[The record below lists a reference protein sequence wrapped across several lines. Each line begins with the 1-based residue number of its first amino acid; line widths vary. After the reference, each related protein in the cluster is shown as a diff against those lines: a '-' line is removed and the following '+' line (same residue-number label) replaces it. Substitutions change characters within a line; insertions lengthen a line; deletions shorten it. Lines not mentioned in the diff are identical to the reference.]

1 MPLLLTMWSSSLLL
15 ALLAPMAHPALAEKV
30 LGAYIFARHGDRTAK
45 ALGNTHLTDLGYNE
59 VYLTGSYYHTR
70 YVSPDSPLQIAGI
83 SEPTVNTKQI
93 IASTPSDEVLQN
105 SATGF
110 LQGVYPPVGNTANET
125 PRNSTTAQTPLNG
138 YQLIPLSI
146 VTSGTNSEDSMWLQK
161 ASGCDGATA
170 SSKGFY
176 SSPLYNDLLQSTKG
190 FYESLSPM
198 LSSTFDESQMSFKNA
213 YKIFDY
219 LNVASIHNSSSEFP
233 SSALLTDEVY
243 NRLLTL
249 ASALEYNLAYNA
261 SDEIRAIEGM
271 SLAGEVLEGL
281 EDIVTSQGKSKLNI
295 QFGSYGTFLS
305 YFGLVQLPSVNVSF
319 TGIPDYASSMAWE
332 LVTNS
337 TSNAFPAESEISVRF
352 IFHNGTITG
361 SSTPEQYPLFGQSS
375 VVLPWTDF
383 AEQTKRIAVTT
394 QDQWCQACGNTDSQC
409 PAASVQSTGNSG
421 GMSKAVAGVVGAMV
435 TLGVILILEA
445 LFFLVGGFTI
455 TKRRKADVGSEVSSE
470 HVTDKI

>member
-1 MPLLLTMWSSSLLL
+1 MWSSSLLL
-15 ALLAPMAHPALAEKV
+15 ALLALLAHPALAEKV

-70 YVSPDSPLQIAGI
+70 YISPSSPLQIAGI

-93 IASTPSDEVLQN
+93 TASTPSDEVLQN

-110 LQGVYPPVGNTANET
+110 LQGVYPPVGNSANET
-125 PRNSTTAQTPLNG
+125 LRNTTVQLPLDG
-138 YQLIPLSI
+138 YQLIPLGTVS
-146 VTSGTNSEDSMWLQK
+146 SGTNSEDSTWLQK
-161 ASGCDGATA
+161 ASGCEAATA

-176 SSPLYNDLLQSTKG
+176 SSALYDDLLGSTKD
-190 FYESLSPM
+190 FYTSLSPM
-198 LSSTFDESQMSFKNA
+198 LSSTFEEAQMSFKNA

-219 LNVASIHNSSSEFP
+219 LNVALIHNSSSEFP
-233 SSALLTDEVY
+233 ASELLTDGVY
-243 NRLLTL
+243 NQLLTL
-249 ASALEYNLAYNA
+249 ASTSEYNLAYNS

-295 QFGSYGTFLS
+295 QFGSYGTFMS
-305 YFGLVQLPSVNVSF
+305 YFGLAQLPSVNVNF

-337 TSNAFPAESEISVRF
+337 TSDAFPAESEINVRF
-352 IFHNGTITG
+352 IFHNGTING
-361 SSTPEQYPLFGQSS
+361 SLTPDQYPLFGQSS
-375 VVLPWTDF
+375 TVIPWTDF
-383 AEQTKRIAVTT
+383 VEQTKKIAVTT

-409 PAASVQSTGNSG
+409 PAASVQSTSSSG

-455 TKRRKADVGSEVSSE
+455 AKKRKADTGSEISSE
-470 HVTDKI
+470 HVTYKTP

>member
-1 MPLLLTMWSSSLLL
+1 MWPSSLLL
-15 ALLAPMAHPALAEKV
+15 ALLVPMAHPALAEKV

-45 ALGNTHLTDLGYNE
+45 ALDNTHLTDLGYKE

-70 YVSPDSPLQIAGI
+70 YISPSSPLQIAGI

-93 IASTPSDEVLQN
+93 TASTPSDEVLQN

-110 LQGVYPPVGNTANET
+110 LQGVYPPVGSSANET
-125 PRNSTTAQTPLNG
+125 LRNSTTVQSPLDG
-138 YQLIPLSI
+138 YQLIPLGTVS
-146 VTSGTNSEDSMWLQK
+146 SGTNSEDSTWLQK
-161 ASGCDGATA
+161 ASGCEAATA

-176 SSPLYNDLLQSTKG
+176 SSALYDNLLESTKD
-190 FYESLSPM
+190 FYTSLSPM
-198 LSSTFDESQMSFKNA
+198 LNSTFDEAQMSFKNA

-219 LNVASIHNSSSEFP
+219 LNVALIHNSSSEFP
-233 SSALLTDEVY
+233 ASGLLTDGVY
-243 NRLLTL
+243 DQLLTL
-249 ASALEYNLAYNA
+249 ASTSEYNLAYNS

-295 QFGSYGTFLS
+295 QFGSYGTFMS
-305 YFGLVQLPSVNVSF
+305 YFGLAQLPSVNVNF

-337 TSNAFPAESEISVRF
+337 TSDAFPAESEISVRF

-361 SSTPEQYPLFGQSS
+361 PSSPDQYPLFGQSS
-375 VVLPWTDF
+375 IVLPWTDF
-383 AEQTKRIAVTT
+383 VEQTKKIAVTT
-394 QDQWCQACGNTDSQC
+394 QDQWCQACGNIDSQC
-409 PAASVQSTGNSG
+409 PAASVQSTGSSG

-445 LFFLVGGFTI
+445 LFFLVGGFTVA
-455 TKRRKADVGSEVSSE
+455 KRRKADSGSEVSSE
-470 HVTDKI
+470 HVTDKMP

>member
-1 MPLLLTMWSSSLLL
+1 MWSPSLLLT
-15 ALLAPMAHPALAEKV
+15 LLAPMAHPALAEKI

-45 ALGNTHLTDLGYNE
+45 ALGDTHLTDLGYNE
-59 VYLTGSYYHTR
+59 VYLTGSYYHSR
-70 YVSPDSPLQIAGI
+70 YISPDSPLQIAGI

-93 IASTPSDEVLQN
+93 TASTPSDEVLQN

-110 LQGVYPPVGNTANET
+110 LQGVYPPVGSSANET
-125 PRNSTTAQTPLNG
+125 LRNSTTVQSPLKG
-138 YQLIPLSI
+138 YQLIPLST
-146 VTSGTNSEDSMWLQK
+146 VSSGTNSEDSTWLQK
-161 ASGCDGATA
+161 ASGCEAATA

-176 SSPLYNDLLQSTKG
+176 SSALYKDLVEETKG

-198 LSSTFDESQMSFKNA
+198 LNSTFNVSQMSFKNA

-219 LNVASIHNSSSEFP
+219 LNVALIHNSSSEFP
-233 SSALLTDEVY
+233 SSGLLSDEVY
-243 NRLLTL
+243 NQLLTL
-249 ASALEYNLAYNA
+249 ASTSEYNLAYNS

-295 QFGSYGTFLS
+295 QFGSYGTFMS
-305 YFGLVQLPSVNVSF
+305 YFGLAQLPSMNVNF

-337 TSNAFPAESEISVRF
+337 TSDAFPAESEISVRF

-361 SSTPEQYPLFGQSS
+361 SSTPDQYSLFGQSS
-375 VVLPWTDF
+375 TVLPWTDF
-383 AEQTKRIAVTT
+383 VEQTKKIAVTN

-409 PAASVQSTGNSG
+409 PAASVQSTRNSG

-455 TKRRKADVGSEVSSE
+455 AKRKKAVAGSDVGSE

>member
-1 MPLLLTMWSSSLLL
+1 MWSLQP
-15 ALLAPMAHPALAEKV
+15 ALLVLMAIPMAHPALAERV

-45 ALGNTHLTDLGYNE
+45 VLGSTELTDLGYNE
-59 VYLTGSYYHTR
+59 VYLAGSYYHDR
-70 YVSPDSPLQIAGI
+70 YIAADSPLQIAGI
-83 SEPTVNTKQI
+83 SEPTVNTKQVT
-93 IASTPSDEVLQN
+93 ASTPSDEVLQN

-110 LQGVYPPVGNTANET
+110 LQGVYPPVGTSANET
-125 PRNSTTAQTPLNG
+125 LRNSTTVQSPLNG
-138 YQLIPLSI
+138 YQLIPLST
-146 VTSGTNSEDSMWLQK
+146 VSSGTNSEDSTWLQK
-161 ASGCDGATA
+161 ASGCEAATA
-170 SSKGFY
+170 SSKSFY
-176 SSPLYNDLLQSTKG
+176 KSALYNDLLESTKG
-190 FYESLSPM
+190 FYTNLSPM
-198 LSSTFDESQMSFKNA
+198 LNSTFNESEMSFKNA

-233 SSALLTDEVY
+233 SSDMLTDGVY
-243 NRLLTL
+243 RQLLAL
-249 ASALEYNLAYNA
+249 ASISEYSLAYNS

-281 EDIVTSQGKSKLNI
+281 EDIVSSQGKNKLNI

-305 YFGLVQLPSVNVSF
+305 YFGLAQLPSINVNF

-337 TSNAFPAESEISVRF
+337 TSDAFPPVSEISVRF

-361 SSTPEQYPLFGQSS
+361 SSTPYQYPLFGQSS
-375 VVLPWTDF
+375 TILPWTDF
-383 AEQTKRIAVTT
+383 VEETKKIAVTT

-409 PAASVQSTGNSG
+409 PAASIVQSDNSSG

-435 TLGVILILEA
+435 TLGVILILET

-455 TKRRKADVGSEVSSE
+455 TKRRKAGSVVSSE
-470 HVTDKI
+470 HVTETKMP